1 MTSYGFTWAAYL
13 GGSLSWGAYLG
24 GACLSLGRLPI
35 FGGEAIQGLI
45 PPAHVQNHGR

>member
-24 GACLSLGRLPI
+24 GACLSLG
-35 FGGEAIQGLI
+35 GEAIQGLI

>member
-24 GACLSLGRLPI
+24 GAYLGGACLSL
-35 FGGEAIQGLI
+35 GGEAIQGLI